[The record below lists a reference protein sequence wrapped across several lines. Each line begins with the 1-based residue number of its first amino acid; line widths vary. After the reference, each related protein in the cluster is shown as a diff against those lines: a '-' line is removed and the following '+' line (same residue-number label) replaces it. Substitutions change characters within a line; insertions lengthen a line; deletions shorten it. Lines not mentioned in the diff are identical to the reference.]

1 MKWSSALIVSCAV
14 ALSITTARGQTT
26 PQSLTSIL
34 SRPIQATPVTAFQ
47 VEEFLL
53 HRAPKPPTHESAR
66 AWASAEARLRDRLL
80 KDVVFHGWPP
90 AWVNSRPRFEE
101 LGVIETPYGYRL
113 HKLRY
118 EVVPGFWSTAILYEP
133 ERVHG
138 KMPAILSVVGHFR
151 WGKSEEWVQKRCI
164 NFAKRGILTLSLEWL
179 DYGELFLPEN
189 THNFY
194 GPHVDLA
201 GANVLGLFYL
211 WMRRGLDYLATRP
224 DVDPTRIGMTGLS
237 GGGWQTVVLS
247 ALDPRV
253 KVAVEVAGIGG
264 YASNILQARNTDEA
278 EDDAPDF
285 NQEVDYSTLFAMRA
299 PRPTL
304 LIHNA
309 EDNCCFRAM
318 LVKPYIYDA
327 VLPFF
332 KLFGQP
338 DALAWHENLDPGTH
352 NYQLDNRQQAYRF
365 FARYLGLPVA
375 ENEIPSDREIETYQQ
390 LKVGLPRDNLTL
402 LGLAREFAARIHREP
417 VPADS
422 TERAQWVVAARSR
435 LRSVIRY
442 EPVAVK
448 GAWRIWNSK
457 RMGVESLNYRFD
469 FSNGL
474 SAAGAWL
481 QAIAVPG
488 SPPATIILAD
498 RGRSAA
504 AEFVSDHVNRGEQVL
519 ALDLILNG
527 EMCPEKPDSSDY
539 DYLMDVVGV
548 RPLGVDV
555 AQLIATAQWL
565 ARTSGV
571 RQIGLETI
579 GIRNQVIALTA
590 SAIDP
595 SLFSQVATHKGMHSL
610 NYLFRAPVTFRQA
623 PELFCLDFYKFF
635 DLDRLVAMAAPAK
648 IDQRELVY
656 AANPAARPG
665 GAQRPR

>member
-1 MKWSSALIVSCAV
+1 MKCTSALMASCAI
-14 ALSITTARGQTT
+14 AFCIATARGQTT
-26 PQSLTSIL
+26 PRSVKPIL
-34 SRPIQATPVTAFQ
+34 SRPIQAMPVTAFQ
-47 VEEFLL
+47 VQEFLL
-53 HRAPKPPTHESAR
+53 DRAPTPPAPKTAR
-66 AWASAEARLRDRLL
+66 EWAAAETRLRGRLL
-80 KDVVFHGWPP
+80 QRVAFHGWPP
-90 AWVNSRPRFEE
+90 AWINSPPRFEE
-101 LGVIETPYGYRL
+101 VGVIETPYGYRL

-133 ERVHG
+133 EHVHG
-138 KMPAILSVVGHFR
+138 RMPAILSVVGHFR

-179 DYGELFLPEN
+179 GYGELFVPEN

-264 YASNILQARNTDEA
+264 YASNILQHQDTDEA

-309 EDNCCFRAM
+309 EDDCCFRAM

-338 DALAWHENLDPGTH
+338 GALAWHENLHPGTH
-352 NYQLDNRQQAYRF
+352 NYQLDNRQHGYRF
-365 FARYLGLPVA
+365 FTRYFGLPVA
-375 ENEIPSDREIETYQQ
+375 ENEIPSDGEIESYQQ
-390 LKVGLPRDNLTL
+390 LKVGLPGNNLTL
-402 LGLAREFAARIHREP
+402 LGLGREFAARIHREP

-422 TERAQWVVAARSR
+422 AQHAHWVAAARSR
-435 LRSVIRY
+435 LRSVVRY
-442 EPVAVK
+442 KPVNVK

-457 RMGVESLNYRFD
+457 QMGVESLDYRFD
-469 FSNGL
+469 FSDGL
-474 SAAGAWL
+474 SATGTWL

-498 RGRSAA
+498 HGRRAA
-504 AEFVSDHVNRGEQVL
+504 SELVSDRVNRGEQVL
-519 ALDLILNG
+519 ALDLIMNG
-527 EMCPEKPDSSDY
+527 EMRPEKPDSSDY

-548 RPLGVDV
+548 RPLGLEV

-565 ARTSGV
+565 ARTSGI
-571 RQIGLETI
+571 RQLRVETI

-595 SLFSQVATHKGMHSL
+595 SLFSRVVTHQGMHSL
-610 NYLFRAPVTFRQA
+610 GYLFRAPVTFRQA
-623 PELFCLDFYKFF
+623 PDLFCLDLYKFF
-635 DLDRLVAMAAPAK
+635 DLDRLITMAAPVRIEQEEYIVA
-648 IDQRELVY
+648 
-656 AANPAARPG
+656 
-665 GAQRPR
+665 PRTD